1 MKILDWYILK
11 RYLISFVIMLI
22 MFVPIGIII
31 NLSEK
36 IDNLKQRNA
45 PLDEILYFYV
55 NFVIHFA
62 NLLFPILLF
71 LSVIWFTSKLAN
83 NSEIIA
89 FLSSGVSFMRFLRP
103 YFVGATIVFF
113 IALSFSMYIYPNS
126 SEDYNTFYYKYF
138 SNDNSI
144 RDTKNIY
151 RQINDNE
158 YIYAS
163 SYSPQNQT
171 AYNFTLEHFEGER
184 MTFKI
189 TTNQIKFNKDSLNY
203 TLKPYIKRTITE
215 REDYITKKASFDT
228 ILPFELDELTPTV
241 YAAETKNYF
250 ELLDFIEEEKQ
261 RGSPYIKLYMIDLYR
276 RWSVPVSTFILTI
289 IAVAV
294 SSIKKRGG
302 MGINLAIGIVV
313 AFSYVFL
320 DKVFGVFAEK
330 SSFPPVIAVW
340 ASNVIFAILA
350 IILLQKAKR

>member
-1 MKILDWYILK
+1 
-11 RYLISFVIMLI
+11 

-36 IDNLKQRNA
+36 VDNLTENKV
-45 PLDEILYFYV
+45 PLDEILYFYF

-103 YFVGATIVFF
+103 YFIGATVVFL

-126 SEDYNTFYYKYF
+126 SEDYNSFYYKYLKNNK
-138 SNDNSI
+138 SV

-163 SYSPQNQT
+163 SYNTKNQT
-171 AYNFTLEHFEGER
+171 AYNFTLEHFEGEKL
-184 MTFKI
+184 TFKI
-189 TTNQIKFNKDSLNY
+189 DANQIKFNKDSLNY
-203 TLKPYIKRTITE
+203 TLKPYYKRIITDRDDILIKE
-215 REDYITKKASFDT
+215 SSFDT
-228 ILPFELDELTPTV
+228 ILPFELEELTPTI
-241 YAAETKNYF
+241 YAAETKNYL
-250 ELLDFIEEEKQ
+250 ELLEFIEDEKR
-261 RGSPYIKLYMIDLYR
+261 RGSPYINLYMIDMYK
-276 RWSVPVSTFILTI
+276 RWSVPVSVFILTI

-294 SSIKKRGG
+294 SSFKKRGG
-302 MGINLAIGIVV
+302 MGVNLAIGIVI
-313 AFSYVFL
+313 AFTYVFL
-320 DKVFGVFAEK
+320 DKVFGTVAEK
-330 SSFPPVIAVW
+330 SNFSPFLAVW
-340 ASNVIFAILA
+340 LSNFIFGALA
-350 IILLQKAKR
+350 IYLLHKAKR

>member
-1 MKILDWYILK
+1 MI
-11 RYLISFVIMLI
+11 I

-36 IDNLKQRNA
+36 IDNFAEQKV
-45 PLDEILYFYV
+45 PVDEILYFYF

-89 FLSSGVSFMRFLRP
+89 FLSSGVSFTRFLRP
-103 YFVGATIVFF
+103 YLIGATIVFL

-126 SEDYNTFYYKYF
+126 SEDYNTFYYKYLKKNE
-138 SNDNSI
+138 SV
-144 RDTKNIY
+144 RDTKDIY

-163 SYSPQNQT
+163 SFSPNTNT
-171 AYNFTLEHFEGER
+171 AYNFRLEHFEGEK
-184 MTFKI
+184 MIFKI
-189 TTNQIKFNKDSLNY
+189 EANQLKFNKDSSNY
-203 TLKPYIKRTITE
+203 TLKQYFKREITAN
-215 REDYITKKASFDT
+215 EDILTKKKELDT
-228 ILPFELDELTPTV
+228 VLPFEFEELTPTI

-250 ELLDFIEEEKQ
+250 ELLEFIEDEKR
-261 RGSPYIKLYMIDLYR
+261 RGSPFINSYMIDLYK

-294 SSIKKRGG
+294 SSFKKRGG
-302 MGINLAIGIVV
+302 MGINLAIGIVI

-320 DKVFGVFAEK
+320 DKVFGTIAEK
-330 SSFPPVIAVW
+330 SDFSPFLAVW
-340 ASNVIFAILA
+340 LSNFIFGILA
-350 IILLQKAKR
+350 IILLQRAKR